1 MPQKATG
8 VPGEV
13 WSPPAIPIIVR
24 TIMKVIV
31 VRVVDGYKHSNDKSN
46 SNQLMARA
54 MTRVIVI
61 S

>member
-24 TIMKVIV
+24 TKMNVIV
-31 VRVVDGYKHSNDKSN
+31 VRVVDGHKHSNNRSKD
-46 SNQLMARA
+46 NQLMVRA
-54 MTRVIVI
+54 MIRVIVI